1 MKNLILYT
9 LLIFHLLQ
17 CQSNSDA
24 KKEISPTRII
34 DSTLINTLPELV
46 KLRNETIED
55 REFNKG
61 SLYTY
66 VLTTENHVYVHTSVM
81 DCLDASFFSIS
92 ENIENKNYEI
102 WIDERSIRPDR
113 YFDLKDAQLI
123 ERKDEALICDD
134 WYWVKA
140 KFSQVKSDLKLTK
153 ISSFYDN
160 SYSEEDFYD
169 KEDSIFLHQI
179 EVLMVEPEPVP
190 EFPVK

>member
-1 MKNLILYT
+1 MRNLILYT
-9 LLIFHLLQ
+9 LLIFLLLQ
-17 CQSNSDA
+17 CQSKPYA
-24 KKEISPTRII
+24 EKEISPKRIHN
-34 DSTLINTLPELV
+34 STLINTLPELV

-160 SYSEEDFYD
+160 SYSRKSFYD
-169 KEDSIFLHQI
+169 KEDSIFLHQT
-179 EVLMVEPEPVP
+179 EVLMVEPSPEPEP
-190 EFPVK
+190 